1 MKNEL
6 SQVLQRAI
14 MDEAIDHSLQRVM
27 RQHGVDLEGAKRMAK
42 WYRGPVTEDV
52 KAVSSAR
59 LVKIKSAPG
68 ARLLPFVRFCYSAKN
83 VQRIFEPIYADF
95 CEEYFAA
102 LSAGKKWHAHWIRVR
117 YYKDFVKAVGLFG
130 VVRLAKTV
138 FEYWEKIA

>member
-27 RQHGVDLEGAKRMAK
+27 RQHEIDLEGAKRRAK

-59 LVKIKSAPG
+59 LVKIKNAPG
-68 ARLLPFVRFCYSAKN
+68 TKLRPLVRLAYSAKSIEK
-83 VQRIFEPIYADF
+83 VFDPIYADF

-102 LSAGKKWHAHWIRVR
+102 LAAGRKGHAHWIQVR
-117 YYKDFVKAVGLFG
+117 YYKDFVKAVSLFG